1 MRCVFD
7 SAPGHWQNRRGCGG
21 REPHP
26 PASFAAAQ
34 PMLGALPRHFGWFL
48 RFFVAGP
55 RKRSRSP
62 PEKCW
67 NYEALP
73 NVINLRCGDAGQN
86 LGIARMTPAI
96 KARENRLL
104 DAERLTGGAE
114 ELSLVWF
121 VKQSTQGAQRYG
133 N

>member
-1 MRCVFD
+1 
-7 SAPGHWQNRRGCGG
+7 
-21 REPHP
+21 
-26 PASFAAAQ
+26 
-34 PMLGALPRHFGWFL
+34 MLGALPRHFGWFL

-86 LGIARMTPAI
+86 LEIARMTPAI

-104 DAERLTGGAE
+104 DAERLTAVPK
-114 ELSLVWF
+114 S
-121 VKQSTQGAQRYG
+121 
-133 N
+133 